1 VLQRGKWFR
10 FAGGRYQKFLFFSFN
25 NDDHH
30 YSINLV
36 VKQPI
41 LKDHRDS
48 KALLTP
54 EALIDW
60 KRARGILQIPVPP
73 RIIILTTQG
82 GLIDSKK
89 RYVGNK
95 WLKGLIGKH
104 LCIDTQSG
112 IYLSSGWGIGS
123 PGMIA
128 LCEEFRVLGATS
140 FSLVGV
146 AGRLSEDIHE
156 GEIMVAN
163 SAISEEGTSRHYPGK
178 SDQAI
183 PCSENVLKKLS
194 EFRLTKFVST
204 DAPYR
209 ETPELVERWKKS
221 GATMV
226 DMETSALYSFAH
238 YYGCEAC
245 SIAVG
250 ADSLYNNTWSRVAD
264 MNTLYKKQVEALE
277 AVIRLIKKV

>member
-1 VLQRGKWFR
+1 MK
-10 FAGGRYQKFLFFSFN
+10 
-25 NDDHH
+25 DHH
-30 YSINLV
+30 
-36 VKQPI
+36 
-41 LKDHRDS
+41 DS

-54 EALIDW
+54 EALLAW
-60 KRARGILQIPVPP
+60 KRSKGLLQVPVPP
-73 RIIILTTQG
+73 RIIILTTHNR
-82 GLIDSKK
+82 LIKSKK
-89 RYVGNK
+89 KYVGNK
-95 WLKGLIGKH
+95 WLKGLNGNH
-104 LCIDTQSG
+104 LCIDTQLG

-123 PGMIA
+123 PGMVT

-140 FSLVGV
+140 FFLVGV

-156 GEIMVAN
+156 GEIVVAN
-163 SAISEEGTSRHYPGK
+163 SSISEEGTSRHYYGK

-183 PCSENVLKKLS
+183 PCSETVLKQLS
-194 EFRLTKFVST
+194 EFRLTKFASM

-209 ETPELVERWKKS
+209 ETPELVEHWIKS

-250 ADSLYNNTWSRVAD
+250 ADSLSNDTWSMVTD
-264 MNTLYKKQVEALE
+264 MNALYKKQVEALD
-277 AVIRLIKKV
+277 AVIRLSIG